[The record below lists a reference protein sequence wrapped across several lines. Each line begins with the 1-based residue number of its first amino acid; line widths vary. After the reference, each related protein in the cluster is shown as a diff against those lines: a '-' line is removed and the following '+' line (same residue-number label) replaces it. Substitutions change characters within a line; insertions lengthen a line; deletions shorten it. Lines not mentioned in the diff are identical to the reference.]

1 MKIAGNNSRYGDIFI
16 KRFPTQCVPVQ
27 TDFNSLQLFICRTL
41 EYSEAEIA
49 DFFTLANSKAEYT
62 YDVGDNWRH
71 IVLLEDILP
80 RRRRVDYPW
89 CVEGERAC
97 PPEDCGG
104 AHGYEDFLNIIM
116 DPGHEEHNSM
126 LEWAGGEFHP
136 EHFDCSEVFFD
147 DPAERLE
154 ALDEDF

>member
-16 KRFPTQCVPVQ
+16 KRFPPQCVSVQ
-27 TDFNSLQLFICRTL
+27 TDFNYLQLFICRTL

-80 RRRRVDYPW
+80 RRRSVDYPW

-97 PPEDCGG
+97 PPVVLRNNLTLL
-104 AHGYEDFLNIIM
+104 ALN
-116 DPGHEEHNSM
+116 
-126 LEWAGGEFHP
+126 
-136 EHFDCSEVFFD
+136 
-147 DPAERLE
+147 
-154 ALDEDF
+154 